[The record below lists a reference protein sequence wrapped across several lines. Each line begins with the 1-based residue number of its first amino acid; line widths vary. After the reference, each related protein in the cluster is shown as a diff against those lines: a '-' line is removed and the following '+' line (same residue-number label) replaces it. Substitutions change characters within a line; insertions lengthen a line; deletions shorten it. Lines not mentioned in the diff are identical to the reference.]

1 MNALPDYLKKGSKLV
16 KVLAVGG
23 IETASIVEVAAVD
36 KKRGL
41 LSTDI
46 EHVSKPKDI
55 ENDGVQTYRLS
66 DGRANANYIP
76 GCTSRLIF
84 LEE

>member
-1 MNALPDYLKKGSKLV
+1 MNALPDDLKKGTKIV
-16 KVLAVGG
+16 KVILIGG

-41 LSTDI
+41 LSTDT

-55 ENDGVQTYRLS
+55 EDDGVQTYRLL
-66 DGRANANYIP
+66 DGRANASYIP
-76 GCTSRLIF
+76 GCTSRLIL